1 MIHIVNMIPFSL
13 SGESSQ
19 DSEPNLAVNPAK
31 PTDMVG
37 TAFTPAPMGGALAPI
52 YISTNGG
59 NTWSLRTVVP
69 GNGSFGT
76 GDITVGFSTTSGVL
90 YAGTL
95 NGSTG
100 RLNILRTASFASTTA
115 MTLLVDRASED
126 QPWVVA
132 GSVVVGGSSKDRV
145 YVGNNDF
152 NQPSG
157 HTGTVDL
164 SLDARTAAAPA
175 GFAPHSV
182 ERRATTGQDGPPVR
196 VALHSDGTVY
206 AAHQR
211 WASGSVPNITL
222 DIVVTRDDSWGSGA
236 NPFNA
241 LVDSGDAKIGQ
252 RVATGRFIKWNAVM
266 GQERLG
272 GDLSIAVDP
281 TNSSIV
287 WVAWCDRVG
296 GIAGTDWTLHV
307 RRSTDRGQTWSNDL
321 RTITNAKNPSLAV
334 DGHGR
339 LGLVCQQFTGSRWVT
354 QLELTTNAWSTAAT
368 VVVLH
373 TAPST
378 TPART
383 FLPYLGDYIRLLA
396 VGTDFHGVFCG
407 NNTPDNANFPNGVA
421 YQRAADFT
429 TRTLFHTDGV
439 TPVAP
444 SIDPFYFHWADN
456 PIIRGRGIVP
466 TTPIQPR
473 TIQPRT
479 IQPINPILPIQPV
492 IPINP
497 INPITIRPI
506 SREPI
511 ISPIGPRPGPAQG
524 APNLPL

>member
-37 TAFTPAPMGGALAPI
+37 TAFTPAPMGGAFAPI
-52 YISTNGG
+52 YVSTDGG
-59 NTWSLRTVVP
+59 NIWSLRTVVP
-69 GNGSFGT
+69 GSGPFGT
-76 GDITVGFSTTSGVL
+76 GDITVGFATTSGVL

-100 RLNILRTASFASTTA
+100 HLNILRTATFSGAA
-115 MTLLVDRASED
+115 PMTLLLDRAGED

-132 GSVVVGGSSKDRV
+132 GSVVVGKGSKDRV

-175 GFAPHSV
+175 GFAPHSI
-182 ERRATTGQDGPPVR
+182 ERRTTIGQDGPPVR
-196 VALHSDGTVY
+196 LALHADGTVY

-211 WASGSVPNITL
+211 WVSGSVPNITM
-222 DIVVTRDDSWGSGA
+222 DVVVSRDDNWGSGA
-236 NPFNA
+236 NPFAA
-241 LVDSGDAKIGQ
+241 LVDSGDAKIGK
-252 RVATGRFIKWNAVM
+252 RVATGRFIKWNGAM

-296 GIAGTDWTLHV
+296 GVAGTDWTLHV
-307 RRSTDRGQTWSNDL
+307 RRSTNRGLNWSNDL
-321 RTITNAKNPSLAV
+321 HTITNAKNPSLAV

-339 LGLVCQQFTGSRWVT
+339 LGLVYQQFTGSRWVT
-354 QLELTTNAWSTAAT
+354 NLELTTNAWSTAVT
-368 VVVLH
+368 IVVLH
-373 TAPST
+373 TAPSG

-383 FLPYLGDYIRLLA
+383 FWPYIGDYIRLLA

-421 YQRAADFT
+421 YQRAANFT
-429 TRTLFHTDGV
+429 THTLFHTDGV

-444 SIDPFYFHWADN
+444 SIDPFYFHWTDN
-456 PIIRGRGIVP
+456 PIIRGRTIE
-466 TTPIQPR
+466 PIRPIDPILPR
-473 TIQPRT
+473 TIE
-479 IQPINPILPIQPV
+479 PV
-492 IPINP
+492 IPIK
-497 INPITIRPI
+497 PIT
-506 SREPI
+506 REPI
-511 ISPIGPRPGPAQG
+511 ISPIGPRPGPGQG
-524 APNLPL
+524 ARNLDL